1 MTQASSLVSFKDI
14 NRDMVETINN
24 GFNVHDH
31 LKSLSVEQLYELNQ
45 QDRLP
50 FQVMALSLTGDMNIG
65 NIIRTSL
72 LQGAEK
78 VYIYGRRKIDARG
91 SVGSQNY
98 IDVDRIYGFEGD
110 GNDLTFDVNRFRE
123 ILQENNLYPVFVE
136 QGGLT
141 LGQFKW
147 TDLPLDGKKIL
158 LVLGNETNGIP
169 QSFLDLQNELNGT
182 TVSIP
187 QRGVVRSFNVGT
199 AMAIVSWDLRVGMS
213 WL

>member
-1 MTQASSLVSFKDI
+1 MTQTSDLVNFKEI
-14 NRDMVETINN
+14 NRDMIEATNN
-24 GFNVHDH
+24 GFNVHEH
-31 LKSLSVEQLYELNQ
+31 LKSLSVEELREINL

-78 VYIYGRRKIDARG
+78 VYIYGRRKIDSRG

-110 GNDLTFDVNRFRE
+110 GNDLAFDVDRFRA
-123 ILQENNLYPVFVE
+123 ILADNTLYPVFVE

-141 LGQFKW
+141 LGKFNW
-147 TDLPLDGKKIL
+147 ADLPLDGKKIL
-158 LVLGNETNGIP
+158 LILGNETNGIP
-169 QSFLDLQNELNGT
+169 ESFLNLQNEIAST
-182 TVSIP
+182 IVSIP

-199 AMAIVSWDLRVGMS
+199 AMAIVSWDLRVGMG

>member
-1 MTQASSLVSFKDI
+1 MTQTSGLIDFKAI
-14 NRDMVETINN
+14 ERNMIETTNN
-24 GFNVHDH
+24 GFNVHEH
-31 LKSLSVEQLYELNQ
+31 LKSLSVEELREINQ
-45 QDRLP
+45 HDRLP

-78 VYIYGRRKIDARG
+78 VYIYGRRKIDSRG
-91 SVGSQNY
+91 AVGSQNY

-110 GNDLTFDVNRFRE
+110 GNDLTFDVDRFRQ
-123 ILQENNLYPVFVE
+123 ILTENNLYPVFVE

-141 LGQFKW
+141 LGRFKW
-147 TDLPLDGKKIL
+147 TDLPLNGKKIL

-169 QSFLDLQNELNGT
+169 QSFLDLQTELNGT

-199 AMAIVSWDLRVGMS
+199 AMAIVSWDLRVGME